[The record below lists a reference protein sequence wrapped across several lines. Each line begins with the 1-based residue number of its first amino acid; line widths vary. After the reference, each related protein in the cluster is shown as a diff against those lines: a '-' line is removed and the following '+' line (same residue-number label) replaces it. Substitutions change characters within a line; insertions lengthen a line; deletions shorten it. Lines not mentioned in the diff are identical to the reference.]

1 MDYLMI
7 TFKGFLNEMY
17 NFFPKSVEEIDKTL
31 TDFSP
36 EAKEE
41 IGKLFT
47 YLKGKSSGSKIPPIN
62 IDLKKQNH
70 INISRSLKGIVD
82 IPDVMRGAD
91 LKRIK
96 LKFGDGSSG
105 NRGSNN
111 RGNLF
116 EGIFAKAMQAWWDG
130 EPVTD
135 KKLEAAILDLDKS
148 YAISKSK
155 TLDISVEGAEN
166 TKRPIEFG
174 PNIIL
179 KNPKGSGF
187 DVGQSVTDITLTTDT
202 QKIFLSL
209 KLGGTTTFFNVGVK
223 TKLTTSEIKS
233 GTITNTDGLKLLKMF
248 GIDPIKFC
256 QVFNEDKIST
266 RDKIDRRANYD
277 KLAIG
282 KLLQSGIGHN
292 YHIIH
297 KMSAKIVSKHMDER
311 AMKKAAMI
319 TSGITVYYG
328 GKKGKGKRI
337 DVEFE
342 SASYIFKINIRDT
355 QGTDGYPTRMMCD
368 FKTK

>member
-1 MDYLMI
+1 MF

-36 EAKEE
+36 ESKEE
-41 IGKLFT
+41 IKNLYS
-47 YLKGKSSGSKIPPIN
+47 YLKGKSSGSDIPPIN

-70 INISRSLKGIVD
+70 INISRSLKGVVD
-82 IPDVMRGAD
+82 IPDVVRGAD

-96 LKFGDGSSG
+96 VKFGDGSSG

-116 EGIFAKAMQAWWDG
+116 EGIFAKAMQAWWNG

-135 KKLEAAILDLDKS
+135 SKIEASILDLDKTYS
-148 YAISKSK
+148 ISKSK

-174 PNIIL
+174 PSIIL

-223 TKLTTSEIKS
+223 TKLTTAEIKS
-233 GTITNTDGLKLLKMF
+233 GTIKNADGLKLLKMF
-248 GIDPIKFC
+248 GIDPVRFC
-256 QVFNEDKIST
+256 QVFNGETLST
-266 RDKIDRRANYD
+266 RDKVDRRAGYD
-277 KLAIG
+277 KRAIG
-282 KLLQSGIGHN
+282 KLLQSGIGYN

-297 KMSAKIVSKHMDER
+297 KMGNKVLSKQMDER

-319 TSGITVYYG
+319 TSGIAVYYG
-328 GKKGKGKRI
+328 GKTGRGKRI

-355 QGTDGYPTRMMCD
+355 QGKDGYPTRMMCD

>member
-1 MDYLMI
+1 MI

-135 KKLEAAILDLDKS
+135 KKLEAAILDLDKT

>member
-1 MDYLMI
+1 
-7 TFKGFLNEMY
+7 MY

-135 KKLEAAILDLDKS
+135 KKLEAAILDLDKT